1 MPPYKQGGAFQRWA
15 AVSHRLR
22 SPFCSDNG
30 ELPLPKP
37 LRSAIL
43 TPPPDIW
50 RMSGQLRA
58 IFTTIG
64 IGSVEVLR
72 LEGLSRG
79 PEAVARALDHA
90 SNWMERRRP
99 ELIGRR

>member
-43 TPPPDIW
+43 TRNRRI
-50 RMSGQLRA
+50 SG
-58 IFTTIG
+58 
-64 IGSVEVLR
+64 EC
-72 LEGLSRG
+72 
-79 PEAVARALDHA
+79 
-90 SNWMERRRP
+90 
-99 ELIGRR
+99 LITAPVRHPG

>member
-43 TPPPDIW
+43 TRNRRI
-50 RMSGQLRA
+50 SGECL
-58 IFTTIG
+58 
-64 IGSVEVLR
+64 LN
-72 LEGLSRG
+72 LESL
-79 PEAVARALDHA
+79 
-90 SNWMERRRP
+90 NERRSR
-99 ELIGRR
+99 LTVSYAIS

>member
-15 AVSHRLR
+15 AISHRLR

-43 TPPPDIW
+43 TRNRRI
-50 RMSGQLRA
+50 SGECLFNRLSE
-58 IFTTIG
+58 IF
-64 IGSVEVLR
+64 
-72 LEGLSRG
+72 
-79 PEAVARALDHA
+79 
-90 SNWMERRRP
+90 SNFFMTDQDSPAGAE
-99 ELIGRR
+99 

>member
-1 MPPYKQGGAFQRWA
+1 LP
-15 AVSHRLR
+15 SELCLTL
-22 SPFCSDNG
+22 CSDNG

-43 TPPPDIW
+43 TRNRRI
-50 RMSGQLRA
+50 SGECLLRA

-64 IGSVEVLR
+64 IGSVEFLR
-72 LEGLSRG
+72 LEGLSLG

-90 SNWMERRRP
+90 SSGWNGGCP
-99 ELIGRR
+99 N

>member
-43 TPPPDIW
+43 TRNRRI
-50 RMSGQLRA
+50 SGECL
-58 IFTTIG
+58 F
-64 IGSVEVLR
+64 
-72 LEGLSRG
+72 RG
-79 PEAVARALDHA
+79 PLQFTLHGNQCVAPTPNPVVVEIAPTCQCVCH
-90 SNWMERRRP
+90 
-99 ELIGRR
+99 